1 MYWTLGNSEGPVL
14 GPVPNL
20 GPVLILGPWD
30 RSGPDQLQTLVSR
43 LKLWMQNWD
52 YIVGVNCHLETL
64 LWNDF
69 PGLVGGEPRLHGD
82 LPQLLAVLHPDHR
95 LGRPVDLA
103 GERRRPVPV
112 DRRRP
117 REALELRPL
126 RILSGNLS
134 RIIIDSRFVWWKI
147 WILKFDLDWLVQWK
161 FILRRAHY
169 IVPMRNIHRDQP
181 DVIIVISKN
190 R

>member
-69 PGLVGGEPRLHGD
+69 PGLVGGEPGLHGD
-82 LPQLLAVLHPDHR
+82 VPQLLAVLHPDHR

-126 RILSGNLS
+126 RILPGNLL
-134 RIIIDSRFVWWKI
+134 RITIDSGFVWWMI
-147 WILKFDLDWLVQWK
+147 WILVLSIWFGLIGSMKVYPQTRSLY
-161 FILRRAHY
+161 RANEEY
-169 IVPMRNIHRDQP
+169 PQGSTRCNY
-181 DVIIVISKN
+181 SN
-190 R
+190 